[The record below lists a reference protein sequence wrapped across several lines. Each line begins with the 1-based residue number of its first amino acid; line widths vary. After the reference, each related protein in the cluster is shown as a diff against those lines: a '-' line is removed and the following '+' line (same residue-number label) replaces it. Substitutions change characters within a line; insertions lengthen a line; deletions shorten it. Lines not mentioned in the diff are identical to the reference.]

1 MFHVIIILGYTHY
14 QQPAKLRLFLHIY
27 KFSIHF
33 FAKEIDF
40 IYYIWL
46 NRYFLVPLRQIAS
59 LIMTRWRLTF
69 LFALCYLPLAA
80 DISTGVCG
88 DNLSW
93 SFDTETGHLD
103 ITGSGDMNLNKY
115 PAWTTKNNIIITS
128 VSFPDSI
135 TSIDMY
141 AFEEQ
146 ALTDVVVPASVKK
159 FGRNAFGSMP
169 TLLRFTYEG
178 EGYADVKENVLYNC
192 YNLRYFKGITR
203 MLSYNNALDSVIVTY
218 GYASTNF
225 SKLSYIDNTH
235 AYDTRL
241 SGKYDTIPKKIKT
254 LFLPDGLETIGNFL
268 LCNAPDLG
276 GIIIPEKVQ
285 SIGKG
290 AFLNCTALD
299 SLIFMGDTIREIG
312 DSAFC
317 HCTNLGYMRL
327 QDTIPPT
334 IYEHTFDSVNRNI
347 PIYIPANC
355 IQRYQEAPFWSEF
368 FNFIEPAPTTPVE
381 NIPFGS
387 TPSHSA
393 DFNAR
398 KYLNRGRLL
407 ILKGNRSYTITGQ
420 EIQ

>member
-1 MFHVIIILGYTHY
+1 
-14 QQPAKLRLFLHIY
+14 
-27 KFSIHF
+27 
-33 FAKEIDF
+33 
-40 IYYIWL
+40 
-46 NRYFLVPLRQIAS
+46 
-59 LIMTRWRLTF
+59 MTRWRLTF

-103 ITGSGDMNLNKY
+103 ITGSGDMNLYKY
-115 PAWTTKNNIIITS
+115 SAWTTQNNITIRS

-159 FGRNAFGSMP
+159 FGIKAFGSMP

-178 EGYADVKENVLYNC
+178 EGYADVEENVLYNC
-192 YNLRYFKGITR
+192 YNLRYFKGVTR
-203 MLSYNNALDSVIVTY
+203 MLSYNDALDTLIVTY

-225 SKLSYIDNTH
+225 TKLSYIDNTH

-268 LCNAPDLG
+268 LCNATDLG

-285 SIGKG
+285 TIGKG
-290 AFLNCTALD
+290 AFLNCSSLD
-299 SLIFMGDTIREIG
+299 SLVFMGDTIREIG

-334 IYEHTFDSVNRNI
+334 IYEHTFDSINRNI

>member
-1 MFHVIIILGYTHY
+1 MFHVIIILGYTQY

-80 DISTGVCG
+80 DISTGGCG
-88 DNLSW
+88 DNLFW

-103 ITGSGDMNLNKY
+103 ITGSGDMNLDKY
-115 PAWTTKNNIIITS
+115 PAWTTKNDITIRS

-135 TSIDMY
+135 TSIDMF

-203 MLSYNNALDSVIVTY
+203 MLSYNDALDSVIVTY

-285 SIGKG
+285 TIGKG
-290 AFLNCTALD
+290 AFLNCSSLD
-299 SLIFMGDTIREIG
+299 SLVFMGDTIREIG

>member
-1 MFHVIIILGYTHY
+1 
-14 QQPAKLRLFLHIY
+14 
-27 KFSIHF
+27 
-33 FAKEIDF
+33 
-40 IYYIWL
+40 
-46 NRYFLVPLRQIAS
+46 
-59 LIMTRWRLTF
+59 MTRFGLTF
-69 LFALCYLPLAA
+69 LFILCYLSLAA
-80 DISTGVCG
+80 DITTGTCG
-88 DNLSW
+88 EKLFW
-93 SFDTETGHLD
+93 SFNTETGHLD
-103 ITGSGDMNLNKY
+103 ITGSGDMNLYKY
-115 PAWTTKNNIIITS
+115 PAWTKNNNITIAS
-128 VSFPDSI
+128 VSFSDSI
-135 TSIDMY
+135 TSIDKY

-146 ALTDVVVPASVKK
+146 ALTDVVVPAIVKK
-159 FGRNAFGSMP
+159 FGRKAFANMP

-178 EGYADVKENVLYNC
+178 KGYAEVEEEVLYNC
-192 YNLRYFKGITR
+192 YNLRYFKGVSR
-203 MLSYNNALDSVIVTY
+203 MMSYNDAIDTIIVTY

-225 SKLSYIDNTH
+225 YGPSYIDNRNS
-235 AYDTRL
+235 YDTRL
-241 SGKYDTIPKKIKT
+241 SGKYNEETKAIRTFFFPNELEKIG
-254 LFLPDGLETIGNFL
+254 DFL
-268 LCNAPDLG
+268 LCYAPDLG
-276 GIIIPEKVQ
+276 GTTIPKKVQ
-285 SIGKG
+285 TIGKG
-290 AFLNCTALD
+290 AFLNCTSLD
-299 SLIFMGDTIREIG
+299 SLVFIGDEIQEIG

-317 HCTNLGYMRL
+317 NCTLLTKISL
-327 QDTIPPT
+327 QDTIPPI